1 MTPQERELVSQL
13 FDRLADLEGARRDP
27 DAERAIAQGLARAP
41 NAVYTLVQT
50 CLVQDEALKA
60 ANAHIQELEAELDG
74 EPETDRKAGFLDNV
88 RETLFGRPETPGRAG
103 SVPSVPPGYRA
114 APPPPGPPPPSG
126 FAGSPPSGGSF
137 LGTAAAS
144 AAGAIGGSLLLDGIR
159 SALGAHR
166 SGGPFAGSFDRGSA
180 DSGADRSPWRDTS
193 GSDLAHQAGIDDVG
207 HDHPEHLAD
216 ADQDDAAGP
225 NDDSDQP
232 PDDDDDFDGSFDD
245 GGDDSDYA

>member
-1 MTPQERELVSQL
+1 MTPQERELVSKL
-13 FDRLADLEGARRDP
+13 FDRLADLEGAQRDP

-60 ANAHIQELEAELDG
+60 ANAHIQELEAALDG
-74 EPETDRKAGFLDNV
+74 EPETDRKPGFLDNV
-88 RETLFGRPETPGRAG
+88 RETLFGRPETPGRVG

-114 APPPPGPPPPSG
+114 APPPPPTG
-126 FAGSPPSGGSF
+126 FGGGPPSGGSF

-159 SALGAHR
+159 SALGAHH
-166 SGGPFAGSFDRGSA
+166 GGPFAGAFDRGSA
-180 DSGADRSPWRDTS
+180 DSGPDRSPWQDAS
-193 GSDLAHQAGIDDVG
+193 SSDLAHRAGIDDVG
-207 HDHPEHLAD
+207 HDHPERVAD
-216 ADQDDAAGP
+216 SDQDDAAGP

-232 PDDDDDFDGSFDD
+232 PDDDDDFDDSFDD
-245 GGDDSDYA
+245 GGNDSDYA